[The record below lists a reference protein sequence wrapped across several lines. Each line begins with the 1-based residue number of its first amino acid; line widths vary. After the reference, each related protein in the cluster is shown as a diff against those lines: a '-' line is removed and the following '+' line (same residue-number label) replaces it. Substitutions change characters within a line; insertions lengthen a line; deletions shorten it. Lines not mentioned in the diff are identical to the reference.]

1 MRPRAAQPGL
11 AGRPRAHALVVLV
24 VKKNLARGHNRLA
37 SRRRPSH
44 SPFCSQGP
52 NVMED
57 QDLREIGI
65 SDAQH
70 RRKLL
75 QAARSLP
82 KVPPAVPRPWRG
94 AGRAWEPPRGGLPHP
109 GTPWGAQC
117 PVHHFATFR
126 GQQSPRDSARL
137 VQPQEQV
144 AWHGAWCPQA
154 WPVTWRP
161 GPPPEAWG
169 VGQHRERSLP
179 GELWSVGLSLSSAL
193 LMQRPLV
200 PSLPRSEDAESQ

>member
-1 MRPRAAQPGL
+1 MHCLPWPGSAPWSCSGQVGSWAGLSSCCMRPCAAQPGL

-94 AGRAWEPPRGGLPHP
+94 AGRAWEPPRGV
-109 GTPWGAQC
+109 C
-117 PVHHFATFR
+117 PI
-126 GQQSPRDSARL
+126 L
-137 VQPQEQV
+137 
-144 AWHGAWCPQA
+144 
-154 WPVTWRP
+154 
-161 GPPPEAWG
+161 GPP
-169 VGQHRERSLP
+169 
-179 GELWSVGLSLSSAL
+179 GEHSVLFTA
-193 LMQRPLV
+193 
-200 PSLPRSEDAESQ
+200 LPRSEASRAPGTVHT